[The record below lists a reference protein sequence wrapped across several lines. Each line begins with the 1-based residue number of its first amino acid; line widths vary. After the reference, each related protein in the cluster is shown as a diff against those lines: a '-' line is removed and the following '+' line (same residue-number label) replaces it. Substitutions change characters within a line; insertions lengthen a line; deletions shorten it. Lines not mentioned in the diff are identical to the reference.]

1 MNSDSFSA
9 LPGSIHLDLSS
20 NQLNGSISK
29 FISEMQSIKYLN
41 LANNTLHGVVPFN
54 LTFVKGFGSIQTWLN
69 RSAGFCS
76 RNGHPETIS
85 AQPLVASGSEESLEK
100 KLKDGPKRCSN
111 CNKRFDKHGCPFD
124 YHTAGRDAIAKANL
138 VAIATS
144 PSVSS
149 SETPT
154 TAITVSSSPSR
165 INSKLKPHPL

>member
-111 CNKRFDKHGCPFD
+111 CNKRFGLTRFICLCV
-124 YHTAGRDAIAKANL
+124 NL
-138 VAIATS
+138 CYFFFLCFTS
-144 PSVSS
+144 LLRQTWLS
-149 SETPT
+149 
-154 TAITVSSSPSR
+154 I
-165 INSKLKPHPL
+165 